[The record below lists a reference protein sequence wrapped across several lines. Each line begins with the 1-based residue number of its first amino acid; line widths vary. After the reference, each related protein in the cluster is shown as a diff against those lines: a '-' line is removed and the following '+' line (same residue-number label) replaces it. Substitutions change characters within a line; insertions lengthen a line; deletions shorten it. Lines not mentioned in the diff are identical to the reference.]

1 MLCIGMARIKLAL
14 MLPPDCK
21 VAPQSR
27 ALLGLQGDS
36 GFVCVRDGAI
46 IRQSEPLQHFFDC
59 PFQFAAVPEH
69 TNATDY
75 AEVRPGCR
83 HGCRSD

>member
-1 MLCIGMARIKLAL
+1 M
-14 MLPPDCK
+14 
-21 VAPQSR
+21 
-27 ALLGLQGDS
+27 QGDS

-46 IRQSEPLQHFFDC
+46 FRQSEPLQHFFDC

-75 AEVRPGCR
+75 AEVRPRMPTLQSCHLIMSPLVSPILSSVSR
-83 HGCRSD
+83 IANWSACHRLL

>member
-1 MLCIGMARIKLAL
+1 M
-14 MLPPDCK
+14 
-21 VAPQSR
+21 
-27 ALLGLQGDS
+27 
-36 GFVCVRDGAI
+36 CVRDRAI

-75 AEVRPGCR
+75 AEVPSGCLVRPPKTR
-83 HGCRSD
+83 EEAVLDAYSAVRAD